1 MLLDTILRA
10 RDLVAHY
17 TDAGVLPRDLL
28 IAGGDTTFSLL
39 MTDGGWL
46 ITGLLF
52 LLNAV
57 AATCLALGVRTRL
70 STFVCWLL
78 LISIQ
83 GRNPMLNSGGDV
95 LLRLLLFWGFF
106 LPWGRVWSFD
116 GKAEPYHGS
125 ESFRSVAGWAYLL
138 QIVQV
143 YLFAALLKTG
153 NAWRDGT
160 AIYYALNV
168 EHFSTPIGRWALQF
182 PDYLEPL
189 TFGVYYYELLVGL
202 LFILPVC
209 HGFFR
214 TLGVFSLL
222 FFHAVIALH
231 MNIGMFSPIAMIASV
246 GLLPTWFW
254 DKLSKF
260 SIFEALRPAEGQAL
274 GNEPQPRLLEFL
286 AGSFLILTI
295 IWNINSLPRLAR
307 EFPPV
312 LKAVILSFRLDQ
324 KWEMFA
330 PYPMH
335 SDSKVRVEATLL
347 NGKAVELLSSDRH
360 DNQRWEKYFI
370 AVSKTSDDA
379 RRERL
384 LAYLTERWN
393 RTHRGEWQLAESVL
407 LVDEEVTPPPG
418 GEAIKRTMRRAEL
431 KR

>member
-10 RDLVAHY
+10 RDMGAHY

-46 ITGLLF
+46 ITGLFF
-52 LLNAV
+52 LLNVV
-57 AATCLALGVRTRL
+57 AAACLAVGVRTRL

-78 LISIQ
+78 VISIQ

-106 LPWGRVWSFD
+106 LPWGRVWSLD
-116 GKAEPYHGS
+116 GKAEPYHGP
-125 ESFRSVAGWAYLL
+125 ESFQSVAGWAYLL
-138 QIVQV
+138 QLVQV

-153 NAWRDGT
+153 DAWRDGT

-168 EHFSTPIGRWALQF
+168 EHFSTPVGRWALQF
-182 PDYLEPL
+182 PEYLEPL
-189 TFGVYYYELLVGL
+189 TFTVYYYELLVGL
-202 LFILPVC
+202 LFILPFF

-214 TLGVFSLL
+214 TLGVFSLV
-222 FFHAVIALH
+222 FFHIAIALH

-254 DKLSKF
+254 DKLSRF
-260 SIFEALRPAEGQAL
+260 SIFESLRPAEGQTRENA
-274 GNEPQPRLLEFL
+274 PQPRLLELL

-295 IWNINSLPRLAR
+295 IWNFNSLPRFERPLPKVVNG
-307 EFPPV
+307 F
-312 LKAVILSFRLDQ
+312 ILSVRLDQ

-347 NGKAVELLSSDRH
+347 NGKAVELLSSDRQ
-360 DNQRWEKYFI
+360 DNQRWEKYYI
-370 AVSKTSDDA
+370 AVCKTADDA
-379 RRERL
+379 RRIRL

-393 RTHRGEWQLAESVL
+393 RTHRGDWQLSESVL
-407 LVDEEVTPPPG
+407 FVDEEMTPPPG
-418 GEAIKRTMRRAEL
+418 GDPIRRTMRRAEF